1 MTKQNEELYERGSSF
16 TAFSSFKK
24 GHAMLLIT
32 AQIHSMFLAKK
43 DFSLNFINKIS
54 KSFPRDMP
62 YRLHL
67 NSNTIDKVELCFNS
81 SKSLRRRF
89 KKQVYDKRKT
99 ELNQIQES
107 S

>member
-16 TAFSSFKK
+16 TASSSFKK
-24 GHAMLLIT
+24 GHTMLLMV
-32 AQIHSMFLAKK
+32 AQIYSMFLAKE

-54 KSFPRDMP
+54 ESFPRGMP
-62 YRLHL
+62 FRLHL

-81 SKSLRRRF
+81 SKSLHRRF
-89 KKQVYDKRKT
+89 KKRVYDKRKT
-99 ELNQIQES
+99 ELNHIQES

>member
-24 GHAMLLIT
+24 GYAMLLMT

-54 KSFPRDMP
+54 KSFHRDMP

-67 NSNTIDKVELCFNS
+67 NSNTIDKVELRFNS